1 MLSIYLKAGRERP
14 VLNGHP
20 WIFSGAVER
29 VEGGGRTT
37 ELVDVYDH
45 KKTWLARGF
54 YNPKSQ
60 IRARLLTW
68 RKEDIDGEFFSRR
81 LAHALAFRG
90 AHLPPSTTAYRI
102 INGEGDFL
110 PGVTVDRYGGFLV
123 CQIFSAGMALFK
135 NDIVDYLSRIDS
147 IEGVFERSEGRIGDE
162 EGTYFAVWAPNARAR
177 V

>member
-29 VEGGGRTT
+29 VEGGGRAT

-45 KKTWLARGF
+45 KKAWLARGF

-60 IRARLLTW
+60 IRVRLLTW
-68 RKEDIDGEFFSRR
+68 HKEEIDGVFFARR
-81 LAHALAFRG
+81 LSHAFAFRR

-102 INGEGDFL
+102 INSEGDFL
-110 PGVTVDRYGGFLV
+110 PGLIIDRYAGFFV
-123 CQIFSAGMALFK
+123 CQLFGAGLA
-135 NDIVDYLSRIDS
+135 
-147 IEGVFERSEGRIGDE
+147 
-162 EGTYFAVWAPNARAR
+162 
-177 V
+177 